1 MNKSHLSQTDIG
13 EEVKTPNMSTTRV
26 EMTRTYTDTYIFE
39 IPTHVAKEIGDK
51 QMWIETQHKDYWEL
65 MWEDQEDAMKIE
77 PGDVDQVHNDFEGAE
92 FTVIDKEA
100 ELKKELEWYKKR
112 YSDLIRKDF
121 TVYRNC
127 VAKLEEA
134 KENRDK

>member
-26 EMTRTYTDTYIFE
+26 EMTRTVTETYTFE

-51 QMWIETQHKDYWEL
+51 KMWIETPHNMDIWEL
-65 MWEDQEDAMKIE
+65 SWEDQEEDYMRIE
-77 PGDVDQVHNDFEGAE
+77 PGEIDQVHNDFEGAE

-100 ELKKELEWYKKR
+100 ELKQALEMWKEK
-112 YSDLIRKDF
+112 YSDLKSDYDLMVSQKRWG
-121 TVYRNC
+121 
-127 VAKLEEA
+127 
-134 KENRDK
+134 